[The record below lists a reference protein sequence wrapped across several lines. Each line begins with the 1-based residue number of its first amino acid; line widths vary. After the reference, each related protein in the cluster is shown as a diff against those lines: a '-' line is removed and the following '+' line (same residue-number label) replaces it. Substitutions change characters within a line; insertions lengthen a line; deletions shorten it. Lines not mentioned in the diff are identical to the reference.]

1 MKKYFFLFVL
11 IFLFPSHTFANT
23 FLQTKID
30 GITLKVIQYD
40 LSSENYE
47 LKVWV
52 SDTATTLENLMLDN
66 NWISAVNG
74 IFFCPSDYSECKWT
88 SFTINERY
96 VQGEKIAF
104 YDDTGERVVYWWNK
118 NKEPMLFQTGKINAD
133 KENEIFEGFANFPLL
148 MKDWENMLEH
158 YYDVGLID
166 KKMRAVSTRNFVCN
180 DEKKENIYFWLVYGV
195 SLDDLITVLSK
206 FWCYDALNL
215 DAWKSTAFIY
225 NGRYLVW
232 PQRNILDGLIIERKW
247 LNVKEIN
254 EEAKK
259 LSQKILSKIN
269 KKSLETKLTLLEN
282 IDKKLTDARGIIYT
296 KYSND
301 IYDDNQSIVWYKI
314 EIENLNILKKLY
326 TINALQNYN
335 KTQIQKIKE
344 EIKNKK

>member
-1 MKKYFFLFVL
+1 
-11 IFLFPSHTFANT
+11 
-23 FLQTKID
+23 
-30 GITLKVIQYD
+30 
-40 LSSENYE
+40 
-47 LKVWV
+47 
-52 SDTATTLENLMLDN
+52 
-66 NWISAVNG
+66 
-74 IFFCPSDYSECKWT
+74 
-88 SFTINERY
+88 
-96 VQGEKIAF
+96 
-104 YDDTGERVVYWWNK
+104 
-118 NKEPMLFQTGKINAD
+118 
-133 KENEIFEGFANFPLL
+133 
-148 MKDWENMLEH
+148 
-158 YYDVGLID
+158 
-166 KKMRAVSTRNFVCN
+166 MRAVSTRNFICN
-180 DEKKENIYFWLVYGV
+180 DKEKENIYFWLVYGV

-254 EEAKK
+254 EEAKN

-282 IDKKLTDARGIIYT
+282 IDKKLTNARGIIYT